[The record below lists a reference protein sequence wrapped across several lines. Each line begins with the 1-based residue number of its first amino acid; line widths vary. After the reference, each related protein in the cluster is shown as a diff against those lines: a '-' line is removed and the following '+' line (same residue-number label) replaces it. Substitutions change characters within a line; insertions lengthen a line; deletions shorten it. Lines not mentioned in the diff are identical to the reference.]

1 MPQSRQQLPISP
13 LCDKLKPYYSA
24 SGVVGRALGVD
35 ARSHWFDPSFSYR
48 LRAICEVWYFGV
60 LRIMNR
66 GLSLAGAYLEKIP
79 GTGKFFGACES
90 SSENSLGAAR
100 NVLALAVD
108 DR

>member
-1 MPQSRQQLPISP
+1 MKR
-13 LCDKLKPYYSA
+13 D
-24 SGVVGRALGVD
+24 
-35 ARSHWFDPSFSYR
+35 
-48 LRAICEVWYFGV
+48 
-60 LRIMNR
+60 
-66 GLSLAGAYLEKIP
+66 LSLAGVYSVKIL